1 MSRIRKL
8 FLRGC
13 RTWSVNTK
21 EHIVNKYLETSF
33 SEKCLDLKESPITA
47 EVAKCRRHLAWENKK
62 FVRYFGGEISI
73 KRVLEDLKRGNTALS

>member
-8 FLRGC
+8 FLLGC

-33 SEKCLDLKESPITA
+33 SEKCLDLKESPITDEA
-47 EVAKCRRHLAWENKK
+47 AKCRRHLAWETKNLC
-62 FVRYFGGEISI
+62 GI
-73 KRVLEDLKRGNTALS
+73 LEAKYLLNEFWKTSKVETQH